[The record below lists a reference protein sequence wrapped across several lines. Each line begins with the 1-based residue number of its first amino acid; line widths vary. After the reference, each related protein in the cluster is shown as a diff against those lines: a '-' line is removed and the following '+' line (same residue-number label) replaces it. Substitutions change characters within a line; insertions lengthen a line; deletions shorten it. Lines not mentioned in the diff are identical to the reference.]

1 MPSFSET
8 TFSSS
13 KEKLTKFLVSPHF
26 ILTVRSWINADNLFL
41 AFTMFS
47 PAPCTDV
54 SSSFRSV
61 GTSPMC
67 ALFSNPSTKLLP
79 WLQRNWYIS
88 LWILKTWI
96 SIQPWKSHFTSNVE
110 KNSVFSTSF
119 FAKSTKMWWFRA
131 RPLMKFTVLTIGEKI
146 SFNIV
151 GKVFVTNAWQC
162 NVQCV

>member
-1 MPSFSET
+1 
-8 TFSSS
+8 
-13 KEKLTKFLVSPHF
+13 
-26 ILTVRSWINADNLFL
+26 
-41 AFTMFS
+41 
-47 PAPCTDV
+47 
-54 SSSFRSV
+54 
-61 GTSPMC
+61 
-67 ALFSNPSTKLLP
+67 
-79 WLQRNWYIS
+79 